1 MKLKL
6 EWGKQN
12 KDIVGN
18 VLRNIEYINKKV
30 SIIKLKWK
38 IKMNQQEN
46 DSMEDRYRRVN
57 ILFFGKFKL

>member
-12 KDIVGN
+12 KDTAGN
-18 VLRNIEYINKKV
+18 VLRNIEYINKKA

-38 IKMNQQEN
+38 TKMN
-46 DSMEDRYRRVN
+46 
-57 ILFFGKFKL
+57 

>member
-12 KDIVGN
+12 KDTAGN
-18 VLRNIEYINKKV
+18 VLRNIEYINKKA

-38 IKMNQQEN
+38 TKMNQQEN
-46 DSMEDRYRRVN
+46 DSMEDRYRRAN
-57 ILFFGKFKL
+57 TSFSGKSKS